1 MTHLNTC
8 LGNLNDLRHQ
18 VLVCHLKIFVL
29 GLLVLGADRGKGAHL
44 ESVRNIIMTGASE
57 RSWRA
62 LLIEHL
68 DSVLLLRG
76 RRSTICVVAGHEHLS
91 GLLTTKIA
99 LEGPVIHAADHCRVV
114 ELVPLVLHHV
124 HQLVLRQP
132 VVDLV
137 ARLG

>member
-1 MTHLNTC
+1 
-8 LGNLNDLRHQ
+8 
-18 VLVCHLKIFVL
+18 
-29 GLLVLGADRGKGAHL
+29 
-44 ESVRNIIMTGASE
+44 MTGASE

-76 RRSTICVVAGHEHLS
+76 LRSAVRVAARHEYLS
-91 GLLTTKIA
+91 SLLTTKIV
-99 LEGPVIHAADHCRVV
+99 LEGPVIHAADHRRIV

-137 ARLG
+137 ARL

>member
-1 MTHLNTC
+1 M
-8 LGNLNDLRHQ
+8 
-18 VLVCHLKIFVL
+18 
-29 GLLVLGADRGKGAHL
+29 LGADRGKGAHL
-44 ESVRNIIMTGASE
+44 ESVRNIIMAGASE
-57 RSWRA
+57 RSRRA

-68 DSVLLLRG
+68 DRVLLLR
-76 RRSTICVVAGHEHLS
+76 RLSSAAIRVVAGHEHLS

>member
-1 MTHLNTC
+1 
-8 LGNLNDLRHQ
+8 
-18 VLVCHLKIFVL
+18 
-29 GLLVLGADRGKGAHL
+29 
-44 ESVRNIIMTGASE
+44 MTGASE

-62 LLIEHL
+62 LLIKHL

-91 GLLTTKIA
+91 RLLTTKIV
-99 LEGPVIHAADHCRVV
+99 LEGPVIHASDHRRVV
-114 ELVPLVLHHV
+114 ELVALVLHHV

-137 ARLG
+137 ARL